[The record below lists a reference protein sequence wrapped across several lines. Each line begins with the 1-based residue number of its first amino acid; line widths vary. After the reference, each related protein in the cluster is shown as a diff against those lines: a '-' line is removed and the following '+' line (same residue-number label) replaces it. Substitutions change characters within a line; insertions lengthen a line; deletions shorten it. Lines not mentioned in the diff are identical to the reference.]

1 MAQTLR
7 VSPLNAVHER
17 LGAKLVDFGGW
28 NMPVSYP
35 SGTIAEHLAC
45 REGAAMFDVSHL
57 GTVRVGGPDAFK
69 TLQYAFTNDLNRIAP
84 GETQYTHMLD
94 DEGSVVDDLIVWWI
108 GDEQFDVVANA
119 SNTTPVTDAI
129 GGEDVTS
136 TRAVIAIQGPSARAI
151 VTTVFPDAAKVAHN
165 NVKQLTWEGH
175 NVTVAGTG
183 YTGEDGVELAIDV
196 AGAEDLW
203 NALQEAGARPAGLG
217 ARDTLRLEAGLPLHG
232 HELGPGI
239 TTLQASLG
247 WVLAWDKGDFR
258 GRSALD
264 AEKAN
269 GLKRRLRGL
278 VCEGRQ
284 PPRSGNEVF
293 TEDASVGVI
302 TSGNYAPVLGCGIAL
317 GLLSPDTKIGDKV
330 HIDVRGRRINAEVV
344 KLPFVKK
351 RSV

>member
-35 SGTIAEHLAC
+35 TGTIAEHMAC
-45 REGAAMFDVSHL
+45 RQTAAIFDVSHL
-57 GTVRVGGPDAFK
+57 GTVRLTGPEAMAK
-69 TLQYAFTNDLNRIAP
+69 LQYAFTNDLNRIAP

-108 GDEQFDVVANA
+108 DDEQFDVVANA

-129 GGEDVTS
+129 GGDDVTP

-151 VTTVFPDAAKVAHN
+151 TEVVFPDAAKVAHN
-165 NVKQLTWEGH
+165 HVQRLSWEGFD
-175 NVTVAGTG
+175 VTVAGTG
-183 YTGEDGVELAIDV
+183 YTGEDGVELAIET
-196 AGAEDLW
+196 AGAEQLW
-203 NALQEAGARPAGLG
+203 NALQEAGAIPAGLG

-239 TTLQASLG
+239 TTLQAGLG

-258 GRSALD
+258 GREAL
-264 AEKAN
+264 AQEKTD
-269 GLKRRLRGL
+269 GLKRRLRGI

-284 PPRSGNEVF
+284 PPRAGNEVF
-293 TEDASVGVI
+293 MENDAVGVI
-302 TSGNYAPVLGCGIAL
+302 TSGNYAPVLGRGIAL
-317 GLLSPDTKIGDKV
+317 GLLSPDVKPGAQI

-344 KLPFVKK
+344 KLPFVQK

>member
-7 VSPLNAVHER
+7 QSPLNAVHIR

-35 SGTIAEHLAC
+35 SGTIAEHMAC
-45 REGAAMFDVSHL
+45 RESAAIFDVSHL
-57 GTVRVGGPDAFK
+57 GTVRLGGPDALG

-94 DEGSVVDDLIVWWI
+94 DEGSVIDDLIVWWI
-108 GDEQFDVVANA
+108 DDQQFDVVANA

-136 TRAVIAIQGPSARAI
+136 TRAVIAIQGPAARAI
-151 VTTVFPDAAKVAHN
+151 TKMVFPEAAEVAHN
-165 NVKQLTWEGH
+165 RVKKLHWEGH
-175 NVTVAGTG
+175 DVTVAGTG
-183 YTGEDGVELAIDV
+183 YTGEDGVELAV
-196 AGAEDLW
+196 AVDGAEDLW
-203 NALQEAGARPAGLG
+203 NALQEAGAKPAGLG

-239 TTLQASLG
+239 TSLQASLG

-278 VCEGRQ
+278 LCDGRQ
-284 PPRSGNEVF
+284 PPRAGNEVF
-293 TEDASVGVI
+293 TEDSAVGVI
-302 TSGNYAPVLGCGIAL
+302 TSGNYAPVLGRGIAL
-317 GLLSPDTKIGDKV
+317 GLLSPDVKIGAKV
-330 HIDVRGRRINAEVV
+330 HVDVRGRRIDAEVV
-344 KLPFVKK
+344 KLPFVQK